1 MLVVEDITKKKQNN
15 SLSSIYTLPMFKG
28 GKYTEKDLKI
38 QFLILFI
45 SDFFYYIPMNKE
57 IHEAAH
63 KYNMV
68 FYIKV

>member
-1 MLVVEDITKKKQNN
+1 MLVVEDITKKKPN
-15 SLSSIYTLPMFKG
+15 SLCSIYTLPMFKG
-28 GKYTEKDLKI
+28 KQYTEKDLKI
-38 QFLILFI
+38 RFLILFI